1 MDTATKTK
9 VWLNYDQDELN
20 AQYNQR
26 TLVPNADD
34 YMAEAARESE
44 RVRGALDCRL
54 DVAFGP
60 SEDEILDIFP
70 AGRDGA
76 PVAIYIHGGAW
87 TRSHKNSASYQA
99 ESFVAAGASYVAT
112 NFTLAPNAS
121 LDEMV
126 RQNRAAI
133 KWVYENAESFGS
145 DPNRVF
151 VAGHS
156 SGGHLAGMMY
166 VTDWANDWDLPADTV
181 KGVLA
186 GSGMHE
192 LEPVKLSSRNEYL
205 FLDDAAVA
213 RNSAMRQ
220 IPGNP
225 PPIIVCYGENEQKEF
240 RRQSIEFAQAIR
252 DRGHPI
258 QEFDLPGM
266 NHFDVGKQY
275 NNSDGPVL
283 KAMFQMM
290 GL

>member
-9 VWLNYDQDELN
+9 VWLDYDQDELN

-34 YMAEAARESE
+34 YMAAAASESE
-44 RVRGALDCRL
+44 RVRGILDCRL
-54 DVAFGP
+54 DVAYGP
-60 SEDEILDIFP
+60 SEDELLDIFP

-76 PVAIYIHGGAW
+76 PVAVYIHGGAW

-112 NFTLAPNAS
+112 NFTLAPKAS

-133 KWVYENAESFGS
+133 KWVYDNAESFGS
-145 DPNRVF
+145 DPNRLF

-166 VTDWANDWDLPADTV
+166 VTDWTEWGMPADAV
-181 KGVLA
+181 QGVLA

-192 LEPVKLSSRNEYL
+192 LAPVKLSSRNEYL

-213 RNSAMRQ
+213 RNSAIRQ
-220 IPGNP
+220 IPDTP
-225 PPIIVCYGENEQKEF
+225 PPIIICYGENEQKEF

-266 NHFDVGKQY
+266 NHFDVGQQY
-275 NNSDGPVL
+275 NNPDSPVL
-283 KAMFQMM
+283 KAMFAMM

>member
-1 MDTATKTK
+1 MDSATKTK
-9 VWLNYDQDELN
+9 VWLDYDQDELN

-34 YMAEAARESE
+34 YMAAAASESE
-44 RVRGALDCRL
+44 RVRGILDCRL
-54 DVAFGP
+54 DVAYGP
-60 SEDEILDIFP
+60 SEDELLDVFP

-76 PVAIYIHGGAW
+76 PVAVYIHGGAW

-112 NFTLAPNAS
+112 NFTLAPMAS

-133 KWVYENAESFGS
+133 QWVYDNAESFGS
-145 DPNRVF
+145 DPNRLF

-166 VTDWANDWDLPADTV
+166 VTDWTEWGMPANAV

-192 LEPVKLSSRNEYL
+192 LAPVKLSSRNEYL

-213 RNSAMRQ
+213 RNSAIRQ
-220 IPGNP
+220 IPDTP
-225 PPIIVCYGENEQKEF
+225 PPIVICYGENEQKEF

-266 NHFDVGKQY
+266 NHFDVGQQY
-275 NNSDGPVL
+275 NNPDSPVL
-283 KAMFQMM
+283 KAMFAMM